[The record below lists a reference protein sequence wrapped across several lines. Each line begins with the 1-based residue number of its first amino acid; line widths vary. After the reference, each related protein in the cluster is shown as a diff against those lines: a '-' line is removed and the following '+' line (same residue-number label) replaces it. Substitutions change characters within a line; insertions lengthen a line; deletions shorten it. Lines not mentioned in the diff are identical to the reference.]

1 MTEMVTL
8 GAYNLV
14 TLGVYNLV
22 SPVCRNNML
31 PKMIV
36 RSLRMDSNYFF
47 HEGRHMGLKGSFT
60 LSVVHVIIFPSYT
73 ENIPI

>member
-22 SPVCRNNML
+22 TPVCRNNML

-47 HEGRHMGLKGSFT
+47 S
-60 LSVVHVIIFPSYT
+60 
-73 ENIPI
+73 

>member
-36 RSLRMDSNYFF
+36 RSLRMDSNDFF
-47 HEGRHMGLKGSFT
+47 FMKEGTWDSRGHLLYQLFM
-60 LSVVHVIIFPSYT
+60 
-73 ENIPI
+73 

>member
-1 MTEMVTL
+1 MGAPLRYTGRCLLMTEMVTL

-22 SPVCRNNML
+22 TPVCRNNML

-47 HEGRHMGLKGSFT
+47 S
-60 LSVVHVIIFPSYT
+60 
-73 ENIPI
+73 